1 MITEVISSA
10 NLRETAI
17 IIVNAYEDKL
27 LAVVYLQWA
36 AQNFM
41 TKDEITKVQCIVQWL
56 ELKNFELDKIK

>member
-27 LAVVYLQWA
+27 LAMVYSQ
-36 AQNFM
+36 
-41 TKDEITKVQCIVQWL
+41 
-56 ELKNFELDKIK
+56 

>member
-17 IIVNAYEDKL
+17 VIVNAYEDKL

-41 TKDEITKVQCIVQWL
+41 TKDEITKAQWIVQ
-56 ELKNFELDKIK
+56 

>member
-27 LAVVYLQWA
+27 LAMVYSQWV

-41 TKDEITKVQCIVQWL
+41 AKDEITKAQCIVQWL
-56 ELKNFELDKIK
+56 ELKNFELDKLK